1 MSSRYQLTAQEI
13 TDLESAHRQTS
24 DKRYADR
31 LKTVYL
37 LGKGWS
43 VTQVAE
49 VLMIDRETVRN
60 HYKRYRKGGLSALQK
75 FEVGGSKSF
84 LNELQGKHW
93 INICMKICIWLP
105 KKLRIMSNK
114 PGVSRTAKA
123 A

>member
-13 TDLESAHRQTS
+13 ADLESAHRQTS

-37 LGKGWS
+37 LEKVDRLLKWLK
-43 VTQVAE
+43 A
-49 VLMIDRETVRN
+49 LMIDRETARN
-60 HYKRYRKGGLSALQK
+60 HYKRYCKGGLSALQK

-93 INICMKICIWLP
+93 INICMKICI
-105 KKLRIMSNK
+105 
-114 PGVSRTAKA
+114 
-123 A
+123 